1 MIPGIPQVDG
11 QRLLE
16 LILSHSKVE
25 KVLLYGSRALG
36 RQRAGSDIDLCLVA
50 PSMKLGELL
59 ELGAAL
65 DDLLLPWKIDLQ
77 LRHLIAHEGLLA
89 HIERAGQLLWER
101 PENEKKPQQAQTIS
115 SPKAGDKGRSTVAN
129 QP

>member
-1 MIPGIPQVDG
+1 MIPGIPQPDS

-16 LILSHSKVE
+16 LIRSHRSVKQIV
-25 KVLLYGSRALG
+25 LYGSRALG
-36 RQRAGSDIDLCLVA
+36 RQRAGSDIDLCLEA
-50 PSMKLGELL
+50 PSMGLGELL

-65 DDLLLPWKIDLQ
+65 DDLLLPWQIDLQ

-101 PENEKKPQQAQTIS
+101 PQNASAPQPTL
-115 SPKAGDKGRSTVAN
+115 
-129 QP
+129 